1 MCLAVPMEL
10 IRVDGSLGVVRQSG
24 VELTIALDLLE
35 APQVGDFVVVH
46 AGFAIQS
53 VPADEARETL
63 AIIERFT

>member
-10 IRVDGSLGVVRQSG
+10 IRIDGSVGVVRQSG

-35 APQVGDFVVVH
+35 GPKVGDFVVVH